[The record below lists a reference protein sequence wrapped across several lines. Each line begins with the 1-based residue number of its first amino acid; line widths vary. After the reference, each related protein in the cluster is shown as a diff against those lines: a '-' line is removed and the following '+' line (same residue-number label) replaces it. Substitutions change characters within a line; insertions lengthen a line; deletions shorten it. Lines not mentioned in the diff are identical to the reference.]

1 MINLKITIFVL
12 CIISTLNIRAEN
24 KFETLC
30 WDAMADMT
38 IYMTSYDSSEK
49 INNAE
54 VYRWVNDNY
63 VYKPLK
69 TFLKKKWLITLK
81 SNKDFTLNN
90 LYVMKD
96 KYLSSCV
103 AAISKTK

>member
-12 CIISTLNIRAEN
+12 CIISALNIRAEN

-38 IYMTSYDSSEK
+38 IYMTSYGSSEK

-54 VYRWVNDNY
+54 VYRWVDDNY

-69 TFLKKKWLITLK
+69 TFLKKKWLTTLK
-81 SNKDFTLNN
+81 TNEDFTLNN
-90 LYVMKD
+90 VYVMKD

-103 AAISKTK
+103 DSIS

>member
-12 CIISTLNIRAEN
+12 CIISSLNIRAEN

-38 IYMTSYDSSEK
+38 IYMTSYGTSEE
-49 INNAE
+49 INDAE
-54 VYRWVNDNY
+54 VYWWVDDNY

-69 TFLKKKWLITLK
+69 IFLKKKWLTTLK
-81 SNKDFTLNN
+81 TNEDFTLNN
-90 LYVMKD
+90 VYVMKD
-96 KYLSSCV
+96 KYLTSCV
-103 AAISKTK
+103 ASIS

>member
-38 IYMTSYDSSEK
+38 IYMTSYGSNEE
-49 INNAE
+49 INDAE
-54 VYRWVNDNY
+54 VYRWVDDNY

-69 TFLKKKWLITLK
+69 IFLKKKWLTILK
-81 SNKDFTLNN
+81 TNEDFTLNN
-90 LYVMKD
+90 FSVMND
-96 KYLSSCV
+96 KYLTSCV
-103 AAISKTK
+103 ALIS

>member
-1 MINLKITIFVL
+1 MMIKLKITLFIL
-12 CIISTLNIRAEN
+12 CIVSTLSLRAEN
-24 KFETLC
+24 RFETLC
-30 WDAMADMT
+30 WDAMVDMT
-38 IYMTSYDSSEK
+38 NQYSGNEK

-54 VYRWVNDNY
+54 VYRWVDVNY

-69 TFLKKKWLITLK
+69 KFLKKKWLITLK

>member
-1 MINLKITIFVL
+1 MINNLKITVFVL
-12 CIISTLNIRAEN
+12 CIVSSLSLRAEN
-24 KFETLC
+24 RFETLC

-38 IYMTSYDSSEK
+38 NQYSGSEK
-49 INNAE
+49 INDAE
-54 VYRWVNDNY
+54 VYRWVDDNY

-69 TFLKKKWLITLK
+69 KFLKKNWLTTLK
-81 SNKDFTLNN
+81 NDKNFTLNN

-103 AAISKTK
+103 AEID

>member
-1 MINLKITIFVL
+1 MMINLKITVFVL
-12 CIISTLNIRAEN
+12 CIVSALSLKAEN
-24 KFETLC
+24 RFETLC
-30 WDAMADMT
+30 WDAMGEMT
-38 IYMTSYDSSEK
+38 NQYSLSEK

-54 VYRWVNDNY
+54 VYRWVDDNY

>member
-12 CIISTLNIRAEN
+12 CIISSLNIRAEN

-38 IYMTSYDSSEK
+38 IYMTSYGTSEE
-49 INNAE
+49 INDAE
-54 VYRWVNDNY
+54 VYRWVDDNY

-69 TFLKKKWLITLK
+69 IFLKKKWLTTLK
-81 SNKDFTLNN
+81 TNEDFTLNN
-90 LYVMKD
+90 VYVMKD
-96 KYLSSCV
+96 KYLTSCV
-103 AAISKTK
+103 ASIS

>member
-12 CIISTLNIRAEN
+12 CIISALNIRAEN

-38 IYMTSYDSSEK
+38 IYMTSYGSNEE
-49 INNAE
+49 INDAE
-54 VYRWVNDNY
+54 VYRWVDDNY

-69 TFLKKKWLITLK
+69 TFLKKKWLTILK
-81 SNKDFTLNN
+81 TNEDFTLNN
-90 LYVMKD
+90 VYVMKD
-96 KYLSSCV
+96 KYLTSCV
-103 AAISKTK
+103 AAIQ

>member
-12 CIISTLNIRAEN
+12 CIISALNIKAEN

-38 IYMTSYDSSEK
+38 IYMTSYGSDEE
-49 INNAE
+49 INDAE
-54 VYRWVNDNY
+54 IYAWVDKNY

-69 TFLKKKWLITLK
+69 IFLKKKWLTILK
-81 SNKDFTLNN
+81 TNQDFTLNN
-90 LYVMKD
+90 VYVMKD
-96 KYLSSCV
+96 KYLTSCV
-103 AAISKTK
+103 AAIQ